1 MTHPHSGSQ
10 AGEREVSSKVIPFP
24 PFLIMEY
31 NVPTP
36 MEIQPMR
43 TILQSLDTLSGVLLS
58 PSRTF
63 ESITGKRPF
72 ALALLTAISVAIV
85 SGLVIAPN
93 PPELAEV
100 MFDLRKGTLSL
111 WAILP
116 LWVCLFLAVLCV
128 QVTFVHVTAIVL
140 RGKGC
145 YSGILCGLCFA
156 YLPGLLAAPLVVLRA
171 VFSSDRANAFYGV
184 VFPLLCLWIFLLAIA
199 AVQRNYGMTTL
210 RAVSICSLAFAV
222 LVVSPM
228 VVAVIVMTRVMT

>member
-1 MTHPHSGSQ
+1 
-10 AGEREVSSKVIPFP
+10 
-24 PFLIMEY
+24 MEY

-36 MEIQPMR
+36 MDIQPMR

-63 ESITGKRPF
+63 EAITTKRPLVL
-72 ALALLTAISVAIV
+72 ALATAVSVAIV

-156 YLPGLLAAPLVVLRA
+156 YLPGLLAAPLVMLRA